1 MKTTPRK
8 RWGRENERKK
18 SYYVLL
24 VGFLAKQI
32 PGTEIHGGIVFWW
45 FVLFLLFFFFSQYKR
60 FSRVLES

>member
-8 RWGRENERKK
+8 TWGRENERKK

-32 PGTEIHGGIVFWW
+32 EGTEIHGGIVSVVGCFGSD
-45 FVLFLLFFFFSQYKR
+45 FFFPFFFSPT
-60 FSRVLES
+60 